1 MNIPDLPVPTTLFE
15 KYLIGSAA
23 PFVATAISFLPELEA
38 WLRIAALVIGII
50 VSILSFI
57 SAEAEKRRR
66 RNQPQQ
72 PKE

>member
-1 MNIPDLPVPTTLFE
+1 
-15 KYLIGSAA
+15 
-23 PFVATAISFLPELEA
+23 LPELEA